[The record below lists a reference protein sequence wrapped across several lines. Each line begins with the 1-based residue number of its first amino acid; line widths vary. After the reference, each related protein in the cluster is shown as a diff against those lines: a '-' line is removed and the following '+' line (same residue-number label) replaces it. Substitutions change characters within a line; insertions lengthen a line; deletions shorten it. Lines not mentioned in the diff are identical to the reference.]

1 MKQTLSLILALV
13 LAVGIL
19 AGCGNAA
26 PAATEAKPEGTEA
39 PAAAQKQEPIEI
51 VYSGPDEWVRSQLQ
65 TDKGGYEK
73 IVEKFEAAN
82 PGVTVKL
89 ASEPWGSWGQKQPVL
104 IAGGDAPDVFMING
118 GDAASYYEGGYLA
131 DLGDMDPAFLDK
143 FYPGVLASYRSG
155 ETLMALPF
163 TTDCRVLWYNKEI
176 FEAAGLDPNTP
187 PTTWAELAEYAE
199 KCSQVTIDGQQVYGF
214 GMDLGLKELP
224 AQSLLAAS
232 DGNILDA
239 DMKPAVNTD
248 TFKHF
253 LQTLVD
259 MEGTYQRD
267 YVSMSHEDVA
277 TLFGQKKIAMIIA
290 GGWVWSLNEG
300 LSGEDWYGMAP
311 TPKMDENAPD
321 GSWGGGWAIA
331 VSSKSEHLEE
341 AKKFAAA
348 LYDDE
353 LAYML
358 NTDVPPFTPGDSKC
372 ELFNN
377 PRATVFAE
385 EMANGRKLMPPCTHT
400 TEISTVVWE
409 EAAKAITGECTVDEA
424 VAAMETRINEVLG

>member
-1 MKQTLSLILALV
+1 MQ
-13 LAVGIL
+13 
-19 AGCGNAA
+19 
-26 PAATEAKPEGTEA
+26 P
-39 PAAAQKQEPIEI
+39 
-51 VYSGPDEWVRSQLQ
+51 
-65 TDKGGYEK
+65 
-73 IVEKFEAAN
+73 
-82 PGVTVKL
+82 KL
-89 ASEPWGSWGQKQPVL
+89 PQ
-104 IAGGDAPDVFMING
+104 
-118 GDAASYYEGGYLA
+118 
-131 DLGDMDPAFLDK
+131 
-143 FYPGVLASYRSG
+143 
-155 ETLMALPF
+155 
-163 TTDCRVLWYNKEI
+163 
-176 FEAAGLDPNTP
+176 
-187 PTTWAELAEYAE
+187 
-199 KCSQVTIDGQQVYGF
+199 
-214 GMDLGLKELP
+214 LP

-239 DMKPAVNTD
+239 DMKPTVNTD
-248 TFKHF
+248 TFKQF

-267 YVSMSHEDVA
+267 YVSMNHEDVA
-277 TLFGQKKIAMIIA
+277 TLFGQKKIAMSIA
-290 GGWVWSLNEG
+290 GGGVWSINEG
-300 LSGEDWYGMAP
+300 LSEQDWYGMAP
-311 TPKMDENAPD
+311 TPKMDENASD

-358 NTDVPPFTPGDSKC
+358 NTDVPPCTPGDSKC

-385 EMANGRKLMPPCTHT
+385 EMINGRKLMPPCTHT

-409 EAAKAITGECTVDEA
+409 EASRAITGECTVDEA